1 MTTMKY
7 LFLLLIGLGMAG
19 CTPFQMTLTN
29 EEQAFPATSP
39 GKIQLFYSGETVP
52 PSKEIGYIVVDE
64 KSTKEGVEFLQRKA
78 AAIGADAVANL
89 EVRIQTQTL
98 YLLIIPIPV
107 HSYFVSGTAI
117 KYTK

>member
-1 MTTMKY
+1 MKY

-29 EEQAFPATSP
+29 EEQAFPATAP
-39 GKIQLFYSGETVP
+39 GKIQLFYSGEPIP
-52 PSKEIGYIVVDE
+52 PSKEIGYIIVDE
-64 KSTKEGVEFLQRKA
+64 KSENKGVEFLQQKA
-78 AAIGADAVANL
+78 AAIGADAIANL

-98 YLLIIPIPV
+98 FLLVIPIPV

-117 KYTK
+117 KFIK